1 MSPSKHL
8 RGAALLAVLLATS
21 TWACSQVAV
30 VVGQYSAVT
39 SMTADQVASVFLGKS
54 KALPNGA
61 AAAPVDQPESTAI
74 RGYFYKKLTGMD
86 PAQVKASWARMVF
99 TGKAAPPRAVAD
111 STAVKWFVANNPGA
125 IGYIENSAVDA
136 SVRVVL
142 AIP

>member
-30 VVGQYSAVT
+30 VVGQNSDVA
-39 SMTADQVASVFLGKS
+39 SMTADQVASVFLGRS

-74 RGYFYKKLTGMD
+74 RSDFYKKLTGKD
-86 PAQVKASWARMVF
+86 SSQVKALWARMVF
-99 TGKAAPPRAVAD
+99 AGKGMPPKAVAD
-111 STAVKWFVANNPGA
+111 STAVKRFVANNPGA